1 MKKIFLFLPL
11 VILFAVVI
19 FLVMQLQ
26 KPDAISPSEDWR
38 DKPLPEF
45 TLPSLLEPH
54 LLITRQDLPKE
65 PFILNVWASWCTW
78 CIKEFPMLSQL
89 EQQGVKIVG
98 LTYTDKPD
106 DARNALAKWG
116 NPFVFVIDDSQQDFL
131 VQTLKVSA
139 APTSY
144 LVDKHGI
151 IRFQQKGY
159 HIDFIQEFLPRIEA
173 LRKEP

>member
-11 VILFAVVI
+11 VIIFAVVV
-19 FLVMQLQ
+19 FLAMQLQ

-45 TLPSLLEPH
+45 RLPSLLEQH
-54 LLITRQDLPKE
+54 RLLSQQDLPQE

-78 CIKEFPMLSQL
+78 CIKEFPILSQL
-89 EQQGVKIVG
+89 EQKGVKIVG

-106 DARNALAKWG
+106 DARNALVKWG
-116 NPFVFVIDDSQQDFL
+116 NPFVFVIDDSQRDFL

-159 HIDFIQEFLPRIEA
+159 HPDFIQEFLPRIEA